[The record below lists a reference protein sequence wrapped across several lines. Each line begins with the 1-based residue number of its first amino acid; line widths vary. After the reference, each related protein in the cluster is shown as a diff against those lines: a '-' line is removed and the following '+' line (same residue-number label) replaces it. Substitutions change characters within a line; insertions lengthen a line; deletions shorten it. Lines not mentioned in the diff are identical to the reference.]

1 MDLESKIAFDPRAPE
16 KAKSKLHQKTLGIK
30 DKALVKWIFA
40 VVSVL
45 SDKKTLP
52 LPRGRRDFSLNRNN

>member
-1 MDLESKIAFDPRAPE
+1 LILELG

-40 VVSVL
+40 GQL
-45 SDKKTLP
+45 S
-52 LPRGRRDFSLNRNN
+52 FSRQENPATAERQ

>member
-1 MDLESKIAFDPRAPE
+1 MTDLESKIAFDPRAPE

-40 VVSVL
+40 GQL
-45 SDKKTLP
+45 S
-52 LPRGRRDFSLNRNN
+52 FSRQENPATAER